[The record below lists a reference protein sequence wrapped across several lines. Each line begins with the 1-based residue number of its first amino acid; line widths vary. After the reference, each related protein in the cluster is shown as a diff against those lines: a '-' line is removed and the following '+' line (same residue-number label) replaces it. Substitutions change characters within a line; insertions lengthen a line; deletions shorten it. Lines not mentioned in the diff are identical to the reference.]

1 MPPKSCQKIC
11 EERRAAESVKQGHCQ
26 GPGNH
31 THTYAS
37 AGFELF
43 DNQLKPLVD
52 AGFLRADLRK
62 NVLHGSKEYDELKR
76 MASDLCREKDPENK
90 FVSVWND
97 WGYRCYKTCPGT
109 SGGSTNGLATHAQTF
124 SL

>member
-1 MPPKSCQKIC
+1 MPPKSCQQIC

-26 GPGNH
+26 GP
-31 THTYAS
+31 HTYAS

-43 DNQLKPLVD
+43 DKELKPLTD

-76 MASDLCREKDPENK
+76 MASDLCKEKDPE
-90 FVSVWND
+90 VVLILL
-97 WGYRCYKTCPGT
+97 CV
-109 SGGSTNGLATHAQTF
+109 
-124 SL
+124 

>member
-1 MPPKSCQKIC
+1 MPPKSCQQIC
-11 EERRAAESVKQGHCQ
+11 EEKRAPESVKQGHCQ
-26 GPGNH
+26 AP
-31 THTYAS
+31 HTYAS

-43 DNQLKPLVD
+43 DKELKPLVD
-52 AGFLRADLRK
+52 AGFLKADLRK

-76 MASDLCREKDPENK
+76 MASDLCKEKDPENK

-109 SGGSTNGLATHAQTF
+109 SGGNTNGLATHPQTF